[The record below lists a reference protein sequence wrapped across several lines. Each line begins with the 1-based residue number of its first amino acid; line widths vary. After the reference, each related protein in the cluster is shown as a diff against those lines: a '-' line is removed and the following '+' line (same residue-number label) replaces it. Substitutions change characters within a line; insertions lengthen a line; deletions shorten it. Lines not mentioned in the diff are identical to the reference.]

1 MHIASSRTLQL
12 LVLAAVIWLGL
23 GVAAFHGQSTFAYR
37 GAEVFSIVTT
47 FIWPGLFGV
56 AGLQFAPK
64 SNEHFEADRL
74 VTFALG
80 LSAMLS
86 YFICLSVL
94 ARASEVVWRNGK
106 FGDPTVSLG
115 LSAAKFFGL
124 LVVIH
129 LSVTYYLA
137 ARARPGTLASKLG
150 FASLGMAT
158 GACAVYIAL
167 GISPFATWRA

>member
-1 MHIASSRTLQL
+1 M
-12 LVLAAVIWLGL
+12 WLGL
-23 GVAAFHGQSTFAYR
+23 GITAFHGQSTVAYR
-37 GAEVFSIVTT
+37 GAEVFCIVTT

-56 AGLQFAPK
+56 AGLQFVPK
-64 SNEHFEADRL
+64 SNAHFKADRL

-80 LSAMLS
+80 LSALLS

-115 LSAAKFFGL
+115 LSAAKFLGL
-124 LVVIH
+124 LVVVH
-129 LSVTYYLA
+129 LGATYYLT

-150 FASLGMAT
+150 FASQGMAI
-158 GACAVYIAL
+158 GACAVYFVL